1 VDIID
6 SNEDE
11 ALQSLTRRERQTLDL
26 FLKGMTMKEVAQNL
40 DVSVSTVNTYSN
52 SLYRKLKVYSRAQL
66 LLKCHKLIG
75 N

>member
-1 VDIID
+1 M
-6 SNEDE
+6 
-11 ALQSLTRRERQTLDL
+11 
-26 FLKGMTMKEVAQNL
+26 GMTMKEVAQSLN
-40 DVSVSTVNTYSN
+40 VSVSTVNTYSN